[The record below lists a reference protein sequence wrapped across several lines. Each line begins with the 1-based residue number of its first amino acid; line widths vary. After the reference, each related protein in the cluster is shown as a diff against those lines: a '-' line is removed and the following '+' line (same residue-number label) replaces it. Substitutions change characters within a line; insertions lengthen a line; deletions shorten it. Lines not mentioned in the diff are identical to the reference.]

1 MESTGP
7 APIPAQTAL
16 TRTTSR
22 GLATASLTLGLWGTF
37 VFWWYP
43 LGMCFAA
50 VGLVL
55 GLISLAR
62 GIRVSGQPGDHLAFA
77 GVIMCSIAITA
88 SILVYRGVQLLYEN
102 PYWFNMP

>member
-1 MESTGP
+1 MDSSGP
-7 APIPAQTAL
+7 VIYREQTPL

-43 LGMCFAA
+43 LGLCFAS
-50 VGLVL
+50 VGFVL
-55 GLISLAR
+55 GVISLLR
-62 GIRVSGQPGDHLAFA
+62 GVRVSGQPGDHLAYA
-77 GVIMCSIAITA
+77 GVIVCSIGITA